1 MPAAKKSKMLYVGGL
16 EQSVTEEIVYAAFI
30 PFGDIREVNLPKDF
44 TENKNKG
51 FAFVDYEEEEDA
63 VAAVENM
70 HGSELQGKVLK
81 VNMARATV
89 KLQPGKAIWSS
100 EEWLN
105 KSIKQGDEINGE
117 EEVEQQQAA

>member
-16 EQSVTEEIVYAAFI
+16 DQSVTEETLFAAFI
-30 PFGDIREVNLPKDF
+30 PFGDIREVNLPRDF
-44 TENKNKG
+44 TENTNKG

-63 VAAVENM
+63 TAAVDNM

-89 KLQPGKAIWSS
+89 KLQPGQAIWSS

-105 KSIKQGDEINGE
+105 KSIRQDDDVSSG
-117 EEVEQQQAA
+117 VETA

>member
-16 EQSVTEEIVYAAFI
+16 DHSVTEEIVYAAFI

-63 VAAVENM
+63 SAAVENM

-89 KLQPGKAIWSS
+89 KLQPGKAVWSS

-105 KSIKQGDEINGE
+105 KANNQGDENADDG
-117 EEVEQQQAA
+117 VSS

>member
-16 EQSVTEEIVYAAFI
+16 DQSVTEEIVYAAFI

-51 FAFVDYEEEEDA
+51 FAFVDYEDEEDA
-63 VAAVENM
+63 TAAVENM

-89 KLQPGKAIWSS
+89 KLQPGQAVWSS

-105 KSIKQGDEINGE
+105 KSIKQGDEMNE
-117 EEVEQQQAA
+117 EEENE

>member
-16 EQSVTEEIVYAAFI
+16 DQSVTEEIVYAAFI
-30 PFGDIREVNLPKDF
+30 PFGDLREVNLPKDF

-63 VAAVENM
+63 AAAVENM

-89 KLQPGKAIWSS
+89 KLQPGKAVWSS

-105 KSIKQGDEINGE
+105 KSIKQGDEMNDEDQGDE
-117 EEVEQQQAA
+117 ENA